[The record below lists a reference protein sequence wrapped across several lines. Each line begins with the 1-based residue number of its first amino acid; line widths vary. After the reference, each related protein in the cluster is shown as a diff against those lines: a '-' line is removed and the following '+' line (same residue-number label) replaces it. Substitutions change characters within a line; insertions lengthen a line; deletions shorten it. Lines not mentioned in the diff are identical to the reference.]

1 MALEYVTTQSGPMAM
16 APSQLGVFARSSEF
30 VKTPDLQW
38 HVQPLSLD
46 SWEEPLHPWP
56 GLTASVCNLRPTSR
70 GSIELTSPDS
80 RDPPRIDPAYLQ
92 TENDKAVAAQSM
104 QLTRRIAAELEP
116 GLVKSEY
123 VPGEQLTT
131 PEELAKAA
139 GDIGTSIFHPAG
151 TTKMGPDGD
160 PGAVLN
166 SKLQVRDGTKSGII
180 SGLRVADT
188 GVMPQISSGNTNLPT
203 YAVAEK
209 CARMIL
215 GQD

>member
-1 MALEYVTTQSGPMAM
+1 MG
-16 APSQLGVFARSSEF
+16 GVFARSSEA

-46 SWEEPLHPWP
+46 TWEKPLHPWP

-92 TENDKAVAAQSM
+92 TENDRAVAATAM
-104 QLTRRIAAELEP
+104 QWTRRIADALEP
-116 GLVKSEY
+116 GLVRAEH
-123 VPGEQLTT
+123 VPGAKLMTT
-131 PEELAKAA
+131 EELAKAA

-160 PGAVLN
+160 PAAVLN
-166 SKLQVRDGTKSGII
+166 SKLQVRDGTKSGVIA
-180 SGLRVADT
+180 GLRVADC
-188 GVMPQISSGNTNLPT
+188 GIMPNICSGNTNLPT
-203 YAVAEK
+203 YAIAEK
-209 CARMIL
+209 CSRMIL